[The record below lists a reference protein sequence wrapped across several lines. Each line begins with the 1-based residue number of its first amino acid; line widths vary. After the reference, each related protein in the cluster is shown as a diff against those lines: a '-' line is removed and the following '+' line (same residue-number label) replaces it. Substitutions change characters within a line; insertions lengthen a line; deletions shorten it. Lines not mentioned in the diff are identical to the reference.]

1 MAAVSSLDISR
12 NIIEAKGVGKE
23 FNEVWVL
30 KKIDFDLK
38 AGEIHSLVG
47 ENGAGKST
55 FIKILSGVYLSNEGT
70 IKFDAET
77 VVFNN
82 VKDSETMGIRTVHQ
96 EINLVPFF
104 TVYEN
109 IFLGS
114 DKKRRIFGLGIVD
127 KKTMQLEA
135 KRVLKDLGVD
145 LDVNRKAHLL
155 NASMERVVEIGK
167 VLVQMPKVI
176 IFDEPT
182 TSLGEGER
190 VRLLEIIKKL
200 KKKGIG
206 IIYISHNLEEVMSI
220 SDRITVFRDGH
231 KIDTIVKEEATSS
244 KIISMMLGDKTYYD
258 YKKGR
263 SYRRDEV
270 CLEVESLATNK
281 LKDVSFKLYKGEIL
295 GLAGVVGAG
304 KTEIAKAL
312 VGLDRIYQGHIKI
325 HNRDYS
331 PAPERAVACGL
342 AFVPEER
349 QAQGLVLNYC
359 VMKNITLTYLKKW
372 CKWGVI
378 INKKAEINAA
388 EKYIKSLSIKTTGPS
403 QLVKFLS
410 GGNQQK
416 VILARWLDGDF
427 NIGIFD
433 EPTKGIDVK
442 TKEDIYHLLDKLAM
456 EGKSSIVLSSYLPE
470 LLSVCNR
477 ILVVREGRIVAE
489 IYPHEA
495 KAKEKIMS
503 AMLGGFEVK

>member
-1 MAAVSSLDISR
+1 MPDTFA
-12 NIIEAKGVGKE
+12 AKGNLIQTKSVGKE

-30 KKIDFDLK
+30 KDIDFDLK
-38 AGEIHSLVG
+38 PGEIHSLVG

-55 FIKILSGVYLSNEGT
+55 FIKILSGIYASDQGT
-70 IKFDAET
+70 IEFEAGP

-82 VKDSETMGIRTVHQ
+82 VKESENMGIRTVHQ

-114 DKKRRIFGLGIVD
+114 DQERRVLGMNIVD
-127 KKTMQLEA
+127 KKTMRAEA
-135 KRVLKDLGVD
+135 RRVLGELGVE

-155 NASMERVVEIGK
+155 NASMERVVEICK
-167 VLVQMPKVI
+167 VLVQKPKVI

-190 VRLLEIIKKL
+190 VRLLEIIKNL
-200 KKKGIG
+200 KNTGIG
-206 IIYISHNLEEVMSI
+206 IIYISHNLEEVMNI

-231 KIDTIVKEEATSS
+231 KIKTITKEEASPS
-244 KIISMMLGDKTYYD
+244 AIISMMLGDKTYYD
-258 YKKGR
+258 YKKER
-263 SYRRDEV
+263 SYRKDEV
-270 CLEVESLATNK
+270 CLEVENISTHRLSRIN
-281 LKDVSFKLYKGEIL
+281 FKLYKGEIL
-295 GLAGVVGAG
+295 GIAGVVGAG

-312 VGLDRIYQGHIKI
+312 VGLDRLYKGRIKI
-325 HNRDYS
+325 YNREYLPS
-331 PAPERAVACGL
+331 PGRAVAWGL

-359 VMKNITLTYLKKW
+359 VKKNITLTYLKKW
-372 CKWGVI
+372 CKWGGI
-378 INKKAEINAA
+378 INKKEELNSA

-403 QLVKFLS
+403 QMVKFLS

-416 VILARWLDGDF
+416 VILARWLNGDF
-427 NIGIFD
+427 KIGIFD

-442 TKEDIYHLLDKLAM
+442 TKEDIYQLLENLAK
-456 EGKSSIVLSSYLPE
+456 EGNSSIVLSSYLPE

-477 ILVVREGRIVAE
+477 ILVVYEGRFVAE
-489 IYPHEA
+489 VFPGEPEA
-495 KAKEKIMS
+495 QEKIMS
-503 AMLGGFEVK
+503 AMLGGATA